1 MPAPMLPQNKFKEQF
16 DNNIDLRN
24 KMALAF
30 IQVTD
35 ALSTGTLGSLED
47 FTVVIDGISMRH
59 RPYDAVTINDQPY
72 SSCSPALKKQAY
84 DRLEKF
90 MQIAIERYNLQ
101 YNL

>member
-1 MPAPMLPQNKFKEQF
+1 MPAPISPQNKYKEQF
-16 DNNIDLRN
+16 DNNVDLRN
-24 KMALAF
+24 KMATAF

-35 ALSTGTLGSLED
+35 ALSTGSLGALDD
-47 FTVVIDGISMRH
+47 FTVVIDGIAMRH
-59 RPYDAVTINDQPY
+59 RPYDMVTINDQPY
-72 SSCSPALKKQAY
+72 SSCSPALRKQAY